1 MRGRLSAG
9 LLSALSVVVLMF
21 LIYAGSRGL
30 KDFDSALIGYAVGTL
45 VAAAALVYRYALWI
59 RRPSTWRY
67 FKGGWGT
74 LLGGRGLGRV
84 LAMLPRAIFTDI
96 LAQTYIL
103 PRGKLRWFA
112 HLCLFWGVMLSLAI
126 TLPLTFGWLRFT
138 QIPPGSLYQAWVFG
152 IPLVRFPAEA
162 LLGFFFFHALNF
174 TSILVIIGV
183 MLFLWRRN
191 TDAGLLAT
199 QLFSFDMLPL
209 FMLLAIAL
217 TGLALTASTMFWEGH
232 YYWFISLTHQV
243 VVVVW
248 MLQLPFGKFFH
259 IIQRPAT
266 IGVKLYQNVSHDIG
280 HYVTET
286 TQAPQSLAQAAQ
298 CARCGDELPS
308 AQFIADLKATLH
320 DLGQHYTLDEK
331 HGELHDYCPACK
343 RNLRGQAY
351 YHALGKRFV

>member
-1 MRGRLSAG
+1 MRGRVSAG
-9 LLSALSVVVLMF
+9 LLSALAVLVLMI
-21 LIYAGSRGL
+21 LIYVGSRGL

-45 VAAAALVYRYALWI
+45 VATAALVYRYALWI

-74 LLGGRGLGRV
+74 LLSGRSLGRV
-84 LAMLPRAIFTDI
+84 IVMLPKAFFTDI

-103 PRGKLRWFA
+103 PRGKVRWFA
-112 HLCLFWGVMLSLAI
+112 HLCLFWGVILSLAI
-126 TLPLTFGWLRFT
+126 TLPLTFGWMRFT
-138 QIPPGSLYQAWVFG
+138 QVPPGPNYQAWVFG
-152 IPLVRFPAEA
+152 IPLMRFPAEA
-162 LLGFFFFHALNF
+162 LVGFLFFHALNF

-183 MLFLWRRN
+183 VLFLWRRN

-209 FMLLAIAL
+209 FMLLAISL

-243 VVVVW
+243 TVVVW

-266 IGVKLYQNVSHDIG
+266 IGVKLYQNVSHDID
-280 HYVTET
+280 HYVTDT
-286 TQAPQSLAQAAQ
+286 KTPAVTLAQEAR

-320 DLGQHYTLDEK
+320 DLGQHYTLG
-331 HGELHDYCPACK
+331 GEGGSLQDYCPACK
-343 RNLRGQAY
+343 RILRGQAY
-351 YHALGKRFV
+351 YRYVGKRFL